1 MTHEDQV
8 ALEILSEAIMKID
21 EELGLD
27 AVAADDRLVIRALI
41 RYATAI
47 AVGRWKDAAAVIEDL
62 VAEGFRE
69 AEADLGGENHTYGHM
84 QRSGRDGGPY
94 PRVRCVRT
102 HRFRDEV
109 RGGRL
114 GVVTASP
121 GLSFSV
127 DTARAEAALAALG
140 VYD

>member
-41 RYATAI
+41 RHATAI
-47 AVGRWKDAAAVIEDL
+47 AVGRWKDAAAVIEAL

-69 AEADLGGENHTYGHM
+69 AEADLEGENPH
-84 QRSGRDGGPY
+84 
-94 PRVRCVRT
+94 
-102 HRFRDEV
+102 
-109 RGGRL
+109 
-114 GVVTASP
+114 
-121 GLSFSV
+121 
-127 DTARAEAALAALG
+127 
-140 VYD
+140 